1 MNSFQII
8 QRSKTTIRISKYLS
22 PLFIVT
28 ILAGLSSVGMF
39 AFIFYPAQDRFQ
51 HITALN
57 QASMHTQTTMQT
69 ARQTQNILSTMWN
82 ALPDSGKF
90 TDLSLD
96 IADLAKQNH
105 VQIPGMGYDFKPLAH
120 KLATKGTFAFE
131 AVGPYE
137 AIRKFIFELEQRWP
151 YLFIEKLSVETSKK
165 QKGVIFKLKV
175 STFLKEFPEPVKK
188 TKA

>member
-1 MNSFQII
+1 MNPFQAMR
-8 QRSKTTIRISKYLS
+8 RSKTTLLISKYLS

-39 AFIFYPAQDRFQ
+39 ALIFYPAQDRFQ
-51 HITALN
+51 HITALY
-57 QASMHTQTTMQT
+57 QASLHTQTTMQT
-69 ARQTQNILSTMWN
+69 AKQTQTILSTTWK
-82 ALPDSGKF
+82 ALPDSGEF

-96 IADLAKQNH
+96 IAHLAKQNH
-105 VQIPGMGYDFKPLAH
+105 VHIPGMGYDFKPLAH

-131 AVGPYE
+131 AAGPYE

-165 QKGVIFKLKV
+165 QQGVIFKLKV

>member
-1 MNSFQII
+1 MNPFQVI
-8 QRSKTTIRISKYLS
+8 QRSKTTIRISKYLT

-39 AFIFYPAQDRFQ
+39 AFIYYPAQERLQ
-51 HITALN
+51 HRTTLY
-57 QASMHTQTTMQT
+57 QASLETQATMQT
-69 ARQTQNILSTMWN
+69 AKQTQTILSTTWN
-82 ALPDSGKF
+82 ALPDSGEF

-105 VQIPGMGYDFKPLAH
+105 VQIPGMGYDFKPLPH

-131 AVGPYE
+131 AAGPYE
-137 AIRKFIFELEQRWP
+137 AIRKFIFQLEQRWP
-151 YLFIEKLSVETSKK
+151 YLYIEKLSVETSKK
-165 QKGVIFKLKV
+165 QEGVIFKLKV
-175 STFLKEFPEPVKK
+175 STFLKEFPEPFKK